1 MSYTTLNVNTHFSL
15 FASPPA
21 SSNVFSV
28 FAPTQSPRET
38 HAMYAEFRQVL
49 GASNGQKKQGKSVLK
64 KIFAYYAI
72 RDQALSLDV
81 LRLFSSSE
89 QLHQN
94 AALFT
99 IALSNHHIGEAQ
111 AQPL

>member
-1 MSYTTLNVNTHFSL
+1 MSLEMSYTTLNVNTHFSL

-21 SSNVFSV
+21 PSNVFAV

-64 KIFAYYAI
+64 KIFGT
-72 RDQALSLDV
+72 
-81 LRLFSSSE
+81 
-89 QLHQN
+89 N
-94 AALFT
+94 
-99 IALSNHHIGEAQ
+99 
-111 AQPL
+111 